1 MPWRL
6 RLLTLVL
13 AGLVV
18 LGGCEATV
26 DVSVVVE
33 DEQGAGTVAV
43 RVTLDR
49 EAVERLE
56 GIDQLRTADLV
67 EAGWAVDEPVTADD
81 GVVTLAA
88 SKPFSG
94 PGELADVLGEISGAD
109 GPYGRLGLR
118 VDRSFART
126 EYTFQ
131 GVLDGS
137 GGIDAFADPGVAQE
151 LDGRPFGIDLTELE
165 AELGVPLG
173 SLVELRLAV
182 ELPGDQTHSDPA
194 AGADPDDSGS
204 AEWRTDLSAT
214 DPVPVLT
221 TSETLRMQSL
231 VLALVAL
238 GFAVLFVVLL
248 LVWIVV
254 VLRRRR
260 RRKRAARRAASTPR
274 PIAEPSPSG
283 EPTEVEQ
290 PTEAVPVA
298 GRKPA
303 TAPGDGEDPA
313 GAATPPP
320 LELVIVGGPGAAFG
334 VRDPVD
340 DLVAFAR
347 AHGSM
352 LEYPRIAEHYAQA
365 ELGRLST
372 AELWVA
378 IGAEGDPSALDEEM
392 LGQYRLAPGL
402 REFVV
407 RASNRGYR
415 VAYLGDGPAAWTDHL
430 RRSFVLDDLIDPWVV
445 SSSVGARTPEPAIF
459 EAMRRLTAVDP
470 ASCLLIDDRLRV
482 LEAARGL
489 GFGTAWFSPTG
500 RATEAPGH
508 SIIRGFADL
517 LAG

>member
-1 MPWRL
+1 MFWRL
-6 RLLTLVL
+6 RILTLVL

-18 LGGCEATV
+18 LGACEATV
-26 DVSVVVE
+26 DVSVVVD
-33 DEQGAGTVAV
+33 DEQGAGAVEVTVV
-43 RVTLDR
+43 LDR

-56 GIDQLRTADLV
+56 GIEQLRTADLV
-67 EAGWAVDEPVTADD
+67 EAGWSVDEPVTSDD
-81 GVVTLAA
+81 GAVTLAA

-94 PGELADVLGEISGAD
+94 PGELADVLGEISGSD

-151 LDGRPFGIDLTELE
+151 LDGRPFGIDPAELE

-173 SLVELRLAV
+173 SLIELRLAV
-182 ELPGDQTHSDPA
+182 ELPGDQTPGDPA
-194 AGADPDDSGS
+194 VGADADDSGAS
-204 AEWRTDLSAT
+204 GWRTDLSAA

-221 TSETLRMQSL
+221 TSDTLRMQSV
-231 VLALVAL
+231 VLALAAL
-238 GFAVLFVVLL
+238 GFAVLFLVIL
-248 LVWIVV
+248 LVWILVR
-254 VLRRRR
+254 LRRRR

-274 PIAEPSPSG
+274 PIAEPDLAGESVDAD
-283 EPTEVEQ
+283 EPTE
-290 PTEAVPVA
+290 TVPA
-298 GRKPA
+298 ASRQAPRDGDQAA
-303 TAPGDGEDPA
+303 TASA
-313 GAATPPP
+313 AATPPP
-320 LELVIVGGPGAAFG
+320 LEMVIVGGPGAAFG

-372 AELWVA
+372 AELWIA

-392 LGQYRLAPGL
+392 LGQYRLAAGL

-407 RASNRGYR
+407 RARNGGYR
-415 VAYLGDGPAAWTDHL
+415 VAYLGDGPASWTDHL